1 MTGEI
6 LTRVDLWAF
15 WIGLVHVRRV
25 RIRWTTAPTDTDTP
39 ESSPGAELQ
48 DDR

>member
-6 LTRVDLWAF
+6 LTRVGLWAF

-25 RIRWTTAPTDTDTP
+25 RNVWLSAPTDTDTL

>member
-6 LTRVDLWAF
+6 HTRVDLWAD
-15 WIGLVHVRRV
+15 GKELVHVRRV
-25 RIRWTTAPTDTDTP
+25 RGRWVTAPTDTDTP
-39 ESSPGAELQ
+39 ESSPDAELR